1 LSPLVPR
8 TRTARVAVLG
18 SPVQRSAT
26 SGSSSTRSS
35 ALRRRVVVGCL
46 VAASLVLLTVS
57 FRSTALDGVQG
68 AGTTVLRPFEVA
80 ATRVARPFR
89 DATSWTRGL
98 FHAKSE
104 NAKLR
109 RQVEQLN
116 QQLAGYEAAK
126 SANKYL
132 EHLLKYRHSP
142 TFPADYRTVAAEV
155 LTSPTVFDQ
164 TVTIAA
170 GSSDGLKPQDVVVTA
185 DGLVG
190 QVTKVFGSVSKV
202 MLITAQASAVRA
214 LDAQSSAAV
223 GDLVPGSSGD
233 TLSLTLVG
241 KDKKVDFNDEIVT
254 AGSPGGKEL
263 PSIFPANIPIGVVTS
278 VGQNETDIYKQIQ
291 VQPFADLSSL
301 RAVLVLVPKPKPVK
315 PAKHAR

>member
-1 LSPLVPR
+1 VPR

-57 FRSTALDGVQG
+57 FRSTALDGVQSG
-68 AGTTVLRPFEVA
+68 GVSVLRPFEIA

-89 DATSWTRGL
+89 DASSWTRGL

-104 NAKLR
+104 NRKLR
-109 RQVEQLN
+109 SQVEQLN

-126 SANKYL
+126 NANRYL
-132 EHLLKYRHSP
+132 GHLLKYRHSP
-142 TFPADYRTVAAEV
+142 TFPTDYTTVAAEV

-170 GSSDGLKPQDVVVTA
+170 GSNDGIEPQDVVVTA

-190 QVTKVFGSVSKV
+190 QVTKVTGSVSQV
-202 MLITAQASAVRA
+202 MLITAEDSAVRA
-214 LDAQSSAAV
+214 LDAQSSGAV
-223 GDLVPGSSGD
+223 GDLEPGSASD

-241 KDKKVDFNDEIVT
+241 KDKSVRFNDEIVT
-254 AGSPGGKEL
+254 AGSPGGGEL

-278 VGQNETDIYKQIQ
+278 VGQNETDIFKQIQ
-291 VQPFADLSSL
+291 VQPFTDLSSL
-301 RAVLVLVPKPKPVK
+301 QSVLVLVPKPKPV
-315 PAKHAR
+315 AHVKHAKR

>member
-1 LSPLVPR
+1 MPR

-35 ALRRRVVVGCL
+35 AVKRRAVVGIL

-57 FRSTALDGVQG
+57 FRSSALDGVQG
-68 AGTTVLRPFEVA
+68 AGASVLRPFEVA
-80 ATRVARPFR
+80 ATRVAQPFR
-89 DATSWTRGL
+89 DASSWTRGL

-104 NAKLR
+104 NRKLR
-109 RQVEQLN
+109 REVEQLN

-126 SANKYL
+126 NANRYL
-132 EHLLKYRHSP
+132 GHLLKYRHSP
-142 TFPADYRTVAAEV
+142 TFPADYNTVAAEV

-170 GSSDGLKPQDVVVTA
+170 GSNDGIKVQDVVVT
-185 DGLVG
+185 DQGLVG
-190 QVTKVFGSVSKV
+190 QVTKVTGSVSKV
-202 MLITAQASAVRA
+202 LLITASDSAVRA

-223 GDLVPGSSGD
+223 GDLVPGSASD
-233 TLSLTLVG
+233 TLALTLVG
-241 KDKKVDFNDEIVT
+241 KDKNVRFNDEVVT
-254 AGSPGGKEL
+254 AGSPGGGEL

-291 VQPFADLSSL
+291 VQPYADLSSL
-301 RAVLVLVPKPKPVK
+301 HAVLVLVPKPKAAT
-315 PAKHAR
+315 PAKHAKR

>member
-1 LSPLVPR
+1 VPR

-26 SGSSSTRSS
+26 SGSTSTRSS
-35 ALRRRVVVGCL
+35 AVRRRAVVACL

-57 FRSTALDGVQG
+57 FRSSALDGVQG
-68 AGTTVLRPFEVA
+68 TGASVLRPFEVA
-80 ATRVARPFR
+80 ATRVAQPFR
-89 DATSWTRGL
+89 DAAGWTRGL

-104 NAKLR
+104 NKRLR
-109 RQVEQLN
+109 REVEQLN

-126 SANKYL
+126 NANHYL
-132 EHLLKYRHSP
+132 ERLLKYRRSP
-142 TFPADYRTVAAEV
+142 AFPADYSAVAAEV

-170 GSSDGLKPQDVVVTA
+170 GSNAGIVPQDVVVT
-185 DGLVG
+185 DQGLVG
-190 QVTKVFGSVSKV
+190 QVTKVFGSESLV
-202 MLITAQASAVRA
+202 MLITAEDSAVRA

-223 GDLVPGSSGD
+223 GDLMPGSAGD
-233 TLSLTLVG
+233 TLSLTRVG
-241 KDKKVDFNDEIVT
+241 KDKRVNFDDEIVT
-254 AGSPGGKEL
+254 AGSPGGGEL

-291 VQPFADLSSL
+291 VQPYADLSAL
-301 RAVLVLVPKPKPVK
+301 RSVLVLVPKR
-315 PAKHAR
+315 KH

>member
-1 LSPLVPR
+1 VPR

-26 SGSSSTRSS
+26 SGSTSTRSS
-35 ALRRRVVVGCL
+35 AVRRRVVVGCL

-68 AGTTVLRPFEVA
+68 TGVAVLRPFEVA

-89 DATSWTRGL
+89 DASSWTRGL

-104 NAKLR
+104 NRKLR
-109 RQVEQLN
+109 RQVERLN

-126 SANKYL
+126 AANHYL
-132 EHLLKYRHSP
+132 NRLLKYKHSP
-142 TFPADYRTVAAEV
+142 AFPNDYDAVAAEV

-170 GSSDGLKPQDVVVTA
+170 GSKDGVKAQDVVVTA

-190 QVTKVFGSVSKV
+190 QITKVFGSVSRV
-202 MLITAQASAVRA
+202 MLVTASDSAVRA
-214 LDAQSSAAV
+214 LDAQSQAAV
-223 GDLVPGSSGD
+223 GDLVPGSAGD
-233 TLSLTLVG
+233 TLSLTRVG
-241 KDKKVDFNDEIVT
+241 KDKRVVYGDTVVT
-254 AGSPGGKEL
+254 AGSPGGSKL
-263 PSIFPANIPIGVVTS
+263 PSIFPSNIPIGTVTS

-291 VQPFADLSSL
+291 VQPFADVSNLQS
-301 RAVLVLVPKPKPVK
+301 VLVLVPKPKSQPHAK
-315 PAKHAR
+315 PKSKSK